1 MGRNRRFIGIAI
13 STSLLGSALAAGAS
27 LLPPGTFVDD
37 NGNLH
42 EANIEAIAAA
52 GITSGCAVSPAR
64 FCPTQPV
71 TRGQMAAFLTR
82 ALGLGPAD
90 RDHFVD
96 DTGSIFED
104 SINRLAT
111 SGITTGCGIS
121 MFCPGDNVTRQ
132 QMAAFLVRG
141 YGYTD
146 AGTDR
151 FSDDELSPFETDI
164 NRLAQAGI
172 TTGCASN
179 RFCPMDPVLR
189 DQMAT
194 FLARAEVL
202 EPIPVEAGCSILP
215 AGNIWNTRIDSLP
228 VHSRSAQYISSIG
241 INTTLHPDF
250 GSGVWPPGSTS
261 LIGIPFVEV
270 PADQPPVD
278 VVYTHYG
285 DESDP
290 GPFPIPANAPIE
302 GGPSGDGDRHVIVLD
317 RGNCRLY
324 ELYRGFPQ
332 GGGYWTASSGAAYDL
347 RSNALRPEGWTSAD
361 AAGLPIFPGLV
372 RYDEVAAG
380 YIGHAIRFTATQTQR
395 AYVWPA
401 RHFASSAA
409 DLSFPPMG
417 QRFRLKAT
425 FDISGF
431 SPQVQVI
438 LTAFKQFGLILADN
452 GSSWYISGAPDEQWD
467 NDMLRELKTIT
478 GSAFEAVDV
487 ASMQVSPDLG
497 QAG

>member
-1 MGRNRRFIGIAI
+1 
-13 STSLLGSALAAGAS
+13 
-27 LLPPGTFVDD
+27 
-37 NGNLH
+37 
-42 EANIEAIAAA
+42 
-52 GITSGCAVSPAR
+52 
-64 FCPTQPV
+64 
-71 TRGQMAAFLTR
+71 MAAFLVRT
-82 ALGLGPAD
+82 LSLGPAD
-90 RDHFVD
+90 RDYFGD

-104 SINRLAT
+104 FINRLAA
-111 SGITTGCGIS
+111 SGITTGCGS
-121 MFCPGDNVTRQ
+121 ATFCPNTTITRE
-132 QMAAFLVRG
+132 QMAALLVRG
-141 YGYTD
+141 YGYSD

-151 FSDDELSPFETDI
+151 FTDDESSPFQADI
-164 NRLAQAGI
+164 NRLDQAGI

-179 RFCPMDPVLR
+179 RFCPLDPVLR

-215 AGNIWNTRIDSLP
+215 ADNIWNARVDNLP
-228 VHSRSAQYISSIG
+228 VHSRSSQFISSIG
-241 INTTLHPDF
+241 ISTTLHPDF

-261 LIGIPFVEV
+261 PIGIPYIEV

-278 VVYTHYG
+278 VVYTDYG

-290 GPFPIPANAPIE
+290 GPFPIPATAPVE

-317 RGNCRLY
+317 RGNCQLY
-324 ELYRGFPQ
+324 ELFRGFPQ
-332 GGGYWTASSGAAYDL
+332 VGGYWTASSGAAYDL
-347 RSNALRPEGWTSAD
+347 RSNALRPEEWTSAD

-372 RYDEVAAG
+372 RFDEAAVG
-380 YIGHAIRFTATQTQR
+380 YIGHAIRFTASQTQR

-401 RHFASSAA
+401 RHFASSNTS
-409 DLSFPPMG
+409 LNLPPMG
-417 QRFRLKAT
+417 QRFRLKAN
-425 FDISGF
+425 FDLSGF

-452 GSSWYISGAPDEQWD
+452 GSSWYISGAPDERWD
-467 NDMLRELKTIT
+467 NDMLRELKTIP

-487 ASMQVSPDLG
+487 SSLQVSPDSG